1 MSKWHKRKGKSFAE
15 FQVYKTTKIPLN
27 LYVEGYLT
35 YFEYYYLTINQ
46 IKKGTYG
53 KTKDVH
59 NFMAGRDGLERFRKA
74 ACQ

>member
-1 MSKWHKRKGKSFAE
+1 MSKWRWKKEKSLAV
-15 FQVYKTTKIPLN
+15 FQLYKTHRIPLN
-27 LYVEGYLT
+27 LYVEGLLT

-59 NFMAGRDGLERFRKA
+59 NFMAGRVNMEKIKRAG
-74 ACQ
+74 

>member
-1 MSKWHKRKGKSFAE
+1 MSKWKQKKGESVAAFG
-15 FQVYKTTKIPLN
+15 FYKVHKIPLN